1 MAQQLIKVR
10 PTKIELIKL
19 RRRLTLASRIQKI
32 IKDRLSILMMEF
44 LQIARETAEA
54 RRKLLDE
61 FSEAYKALSIA
72 AGYHGYIALEK
83 EFAAAEKDLE
93 IVTGSRSV
101 AGARIPSFE
110 LKETEGVVRKYN
122 LVDTSSWVD
131 QTAQL
136 SEKCLEAI
144 VMLAELQSSL
154 ELLGRE
160 INRTKRIV
168 NALEYLIIPS
178 LQVTIKFLYMK
189 FEERDREEKS
199 RLKRVKVLIEQ
210 RETGA

>member
-1 MAQQLIKVR
+1 MPQLIKVR

-19 RRRLTLASRIQKI
+19 RRRLSLASRIQKI
-32 IKDRLSILMMEF
+32 VKDKLSILMLEF
-44 LQIARETAEA
+44 LQIAREIAEA

-83 EFAAAEKDLE
+83 ELIATERDLE
-93 IVTGSRSV
+93 IATGSRNV
-101 AGARIPSFE
+101 VGARIPSFE
-110 LKETEGVVRKYN
+110 LKGAERAIRRYN
-122 LVDTSSWVD
+122 LVDTSSWLD

-144 VMLAELQSSL
+144 VVLAELQSSL

-168 NALEYLIIPS
+168 NALEYLVIPS
-178 LQVTIKFLYMK
+178 LQATIKYLYMK

-199 RLKRVKVLIEQ
+199 RLKRVKVLLEQ
-210 RETGA
+210 R

>member
-1 MAQQLIKVR
+1 MPQLIKVR
-10 PTKIELIKL
+10 PTKIELIRL
-19 RRRLTLASRIQKI
+19 RRRLSLASRIQKI
-32 IKDRLSILMMEF
+32 VKDRLAILMMEF

-54 RRKLLDE
+54 RRELLAE
-61 FSEAYKALSIA
+61 FSETYKALSIA

-83 EFAAAEKDLE
+83 ELVATERDLE
-93 IVTGSRSV
+93 IVTGSRNV

-110 LKETEGVVRKYN
+110 LQGAERAMRGYN
-122 LVDTSSWVD
+122 LVDTSSWLD
-131 QTAQL
+131 RTAQR

-144 VMLAELQSSL
+144 VTLAELQSSL

-160 INRTKRIV
+160 INRTKRIT

-178 LQVTIKFLYMK
+178 LQITIKYLYMK

-199 RLKRVKVLIEQ
+199 RLKRVKMLLEQ
-210 RETGA
+210 R

>member
-19 RRRLTLASRIQKI
+19 RRRLSLASRIQKI
-32 IKDRLSILMMEF
+32 VKDRLSILILEF
-44 LQIARETAEA
+44 LQIAKETVEA
-54 RRKLLDE
+54 RTKLLGE
-61 FSEAYKALSIA
+61 FSNAYEALSIA

-83 EFAAAEKDLE
+83 ELLATERDLE
-93 IVTGSRSV
+93 IVTGSRNV

-110 LKETEGVVRKYN
+110 LKETEMAIRGYN
-122 LVDTSSWVD
+122 LVDTSSCLD
-131 QTAQL
+131 RAAQL
-136 SEKCLEAI
+136 FEKCLEAMI
-144 VMLAELQSSL
+144 ALAELQRSL

-160 INRTKRIV
+160 IKRTKRVV

-199 RLKRVKVLIEQ
+199 RLKRVKVLLE
-210 RETGA
+210 RR

>member
-1 MAQQLIKVR
+1 MPQQLIKVR

-19 RRRLTLASRIQKI
+19 RRRLSLAARIQKI
-32 IKDRLSILMMEF
+32 VKDRLSILMLEF
-44 LQIARETAEA
+44 LQIARETIEA
-54 RRKLLDE
+54 KRKLLDE

-83 EFAAAEKDLE
+83 EFAATEKDLE

-110 LKETEGVVRKYN
+110 LKKTEGAIRKYN
-122 LVDTSSWVD
+122 LVDTSSWLD

-144 VMLAELQSSL
+144 VVLAELQSSL

-178 LQVTIKFLYMK
+178 LQATIKYLYMK

-199 RLKRVKVLIEQ
+199 RLKRVKVLLEQ
-210 RETGA
+210 R